1 MVLPFEYTQ
10 INSLT
15 ATGPQPSVIHIN
27 NTALYHYF
35 RRQYLLKA
43 LSVFR
48 FNLPE
53 WWNNTLF
60 LYALFGAGYVAVINT
75 DLYGIVPQPCTLY
88 GQGVQYEPTRAL
100 IANPVLDREYD
111 LIIGRQCA
119 VVHMSPDYGGLMDT
133 VNFYARETAAAIEAL
148 EINLLNSKL
157 SYVFGAEDKKA
168 AETLKKVFDRING
181 GELAAFTDTRLVND
195 QGKPAW
201 TLFSQ
206 DVGKN
211 FIAPEVLEIVRRM
224 EAAFCNAVGI
234 PANLAQTKKE
244 RVITA
249 EVEANDTETRAAPSL
264 WLDTIREGLSVVQR
278 LYGLNV
284 TVDWRFTP

>member
-1 MVLPFEYTQ
+1 MPFDYTQ
-10 INSLT
+10 INTLT
-15 ATGPQPSVIHIN
+15 ATGMQPSVVHIN
-27 NTALYHYF
+27 NTGLYRYF
-35 RRQYLLKA
+35 QRQFLLKA

-48 FNLPE
+48 FRLPT
-53 WWNNTLF
+53 WWSNTLF
-60 LYALFGAGYVAVINT
+60 LYSLFGAGYVAVINT
-75 DLYGIVPQPCTLY
+75 DLYGVVPQPCTIY

-111 LIIGRQCA
+111 LVIGRQCA
-119 VVHMSPDYGGLMDT
+119 VVHMAPDYGGLMDT
-133 VNFYARETAAAIEAL
+133 VNFYARETAAAVEAM

-168 AETLKKVFDRING
+168 AETLKKVFDRIMA
-181 GELAAFTDTRLVND
+181 GELAAFTDTRLIND

-211 FIAPEVLEIVRRM
+211 FIAPTLLEIVRRM

-249 EVEANDTETRAAPSL
+249 EVEANDVETMAAPSL
-264 WLDTIREGLSVVQR
+264 WLDTIREGLGQVQR
-278 LYGLNV
+278 LFGLEIS
-284 TVDWRFTP
+284 VDWRFPQ

>member
-1 MVLPFEYTQ
+1 MPFDYTQ
-10 INSLT
+10 INALT
-15 ATGPQPSVIHIN
+15 AAGPQPSVVHIN
-27 NTALYHYF
+27 NTALYRYF
-35 RRQYLLKA
+35 QRQFLLKA

-48 FNLPE
+48 FNLPA

-60 LYALFGAGYVAVINT
+60 LYSLFGAGYVAVVNT
-75 DLYGIVPQPCTLY
+75 DLYGVVPQPCTLY

-111 LIIGRQCA
+111 LVIGQQCA
-119 VVHMSPDYGGLMDT
+119 VVHMAPDYCGLMDT
-133 VNFYARETAAAIEAL
+133 VNFYARETAAAVEAL

-157 SYVFGAEDKKA
+157 SYVFGAEDKRA
-168 AETLKKVFDRING
+168 AETLKKVFDRIMR
-181 GELAAFTDTRLVND
+181 GELAAFTDTRLIND

-211 FIAPEVLEIVRRM
+211 FIAPELLEIVRRM

-249 EVEANDTETRAAPSL
+249 EVEANDTETMTAPSL
-264 WLDTIREGLSVVQR
+264 WLDTIRGGLEQVQR
-278 LYGLNV
+278 LFGLEIK
-284 TVDWRFTP
+284 VDWRFPQ